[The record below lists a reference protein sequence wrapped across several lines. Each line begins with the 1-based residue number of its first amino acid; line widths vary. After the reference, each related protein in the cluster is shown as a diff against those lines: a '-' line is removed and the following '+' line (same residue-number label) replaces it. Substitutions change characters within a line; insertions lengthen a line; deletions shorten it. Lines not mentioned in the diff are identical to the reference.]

1 MGIVVSLVARS
12 SSKKHLNVTNGSV
25 SKNIRKILFSTRALL
40 FSIECRKKKS
50 KIHKARREREKEVD
64 FFIYLAEKFDL

>member
-50 KIHKARREREKEVD
+50 KIHKARREKEVD